1 MDVFE
6 AIRQRASVRNLVAV
20 DVPDSDVAQILDAGR
35 RAPSGANRQPRAFIV
50 VRDQATIAELANAQK
65 CIGDVSVLILL
76 IGRPDDS
83 PYFVEDVAASAE
95 NMLLAIT
102 ALGYASVWIDGTLRR
117 EEARWKA
124 LLEIPEE
131 LRLMIALPIGKP
143 AGEVAQADK
152 RPLAEM
158 VHYERYGEQH

>member
-1 MDVFE
+1 MDVFD
-6 AIRQRASVRNLVAV
+6 AIQQRASVRNLVAV
-20 DVPDSDVAQILDAGR
+20 DVPDSDVELILDAGR
-35 RAPSGANRQPRAFIV
+35 RAPSGANRQPREFMV
-50 VRDQATIAELANAQK
+50 VRDPATIAELANAQK
-65 CIGDVSVLILL
+65 CLGEVSLIIVLI
-76 IGRPDDS
+76 GQPEVS

-124 LLEIPEE
+124 LLGIPEE
-131 LRLMIALPIGKP
+131 LRLMIALPIGMP

-158 VHYERYGEQH
+158 VHYERYGERH

>member
-1 MDVFE
+1 MDVFD

-20 DVPDSDVAQILDAGR
+20 DVPDSDVELILDAGR
-35 RAPSGANRQPRAFIV
+35 RAPSGANRQPREFMV
-50 VRDQATIAELANAQK
+50 VRDPATIAQFAGAQK
-65 CIGDVSVLILL
+65 CIGDVSLVILVV
-76 IGRPDDS
+76 GRPEDS
-83 PYFVEDVAASAE
+83 AYFVEDVAASAE

-117 EEARWKA
+117 EEERWKA
-124 LLEIPEE
+124 LLGIPEA
-131 LRLMIALPIGKP
+131 LRLMIALPIGRA

-158 VHYERYGEQH
+158 VHYERYGRR